1 MSRLVIQRLRPH
13 LNRRDIL
20 RRIFWSAGAAASV
33 SVLTACNEDSL
44 PMASATP
51 TPAPVPVPP
60 TPSPAPSPMPAPSPV
75 PGPITSPFADM
86 GELLAPDANGI
97 RLPAGFSSKVVAVS
111 GEMVPGSSYVW
122 HIAPD
127 GAATFELADG
137 GWVYACNSETTPGG
151 VGAIRFDKD
160 GAIKDAYRILD
171 GTRNN
176 CAGGKTPWGTWMSCE
191 ESTPSGQVFECNPL
205 GTAAD
210 AVVRPLLGA
219 FAHEAVAVDPIHK
232 ALYLTEDSPQGRF
245 YRFRPTAADWPM
257 TANRPALAAGTL
269 EALTI
274 TGNPVP
280 TSPQPVTWLPVAM
293 PSLPA
298 APQVAGATAFN
309 GGEGCW
315 YHEGIIYFS
324 TKGDNR
330 IWAFDTDAET
340 IEILYSATS
349 PAGGI
354 ITGVDNVVVS
364 EFGDVLVAEDGGDL
378 QVCVILPDRSVKP
391 LLQVVG
397 QDASEVTGPCFS
409 PDGKRLY
416 FSSQRGSRNGAGTGI
431 TYEITLPRSA
441 CPTTF
446 CPPAVVS

>member
-13 LNRRDIL
+13 FNRRDIL
-20 RRIFWSAGAAASV
+20 RRIFWSAGAAAAAPM
-33 SVLTACNEDSL
+33 LAACAESE
-44 PMASATP
+44 A
-51 TPAPVPVPP
+51 PAAMPVPVP
-60 TPSPAPSPMPAPSPV
+60 TPPPVPVPAPLPPPPV
-75 PGPITSPFADM
+75 TSPFSDL
-86 GELLAPDANGI
+86 GELLSPDANGI
-97 RLPAGFSSKVVAVS
+97 RLPPGFSSKVIAVS
-111 GEMVPGSSYVW
+111 GEVVPGSDYVW
-122 HIAPD
+122 HTAPD

-137 GWVYACNSETTPGG
+137 GWVYTCNSEATPGG

-160 GAIKDAYRILD
+160 GEIKDAYRILD

-191 ESTPSGQVFECNPL
+191 EFNPNGQVFECDPL
-205 GTAAD
+205 GTPAT
-210 AVVRPLLGA
+210 AVARPLLGA
-219 FAHEAVAVDPIHK
+219 FSHEAVAVDPVHK
-232 ALYLTEDSPQGRF
+232 ALYLTEDIPLGRF
-245 YRFRPTAADWPM
+245 YRFRPSAADWPEG
-257 TANRPALAAGTL
+257 AVRPALAAGTL
-269 EALTI
+269 EAMMI
-274 TGNPVP
+274 VG
-280 TSPQPVTWLPVAM
+280 
-293 PSLPA
+293 
-298 APQVAGATAFN
+298 GATPTTPTAVQWELVPSPLVGPNSLQAPRATSFD

-340 IEILYSATS
+340 IEILYDAAS

-391 LLQVVG
+391 LLQVIG
-397 QDASEVTGPCFS
+397 QDASEVTGLCFS

-416 FSSQRGSRNGAGTGI
+416 FSSQRGARNGAGTGI

-441 CPTTF
+441 CPSTF
-446 CPPAVVS
+446 CPPASLPV